1 MSLEE
6 WPVIST
12 YTWEQMVEDGD
23 AVEIL
28 KHRWPELSQ
37 GKPILATTHLFNE
50 ISLAGLMEIWN
61 DFVMWQQTIMPTLK
75 EEDKMF
81 VTQMNGNDVW
91 LIEDG
96 STFTLMYPEDY

>member
-1 MSLEE
+1 MSIED
-6 WPVIST
+6 WPIISS
-12 YTWEQMVEDGD
+12 YSWQQMVADGD
-23 AVEIL
+23 AVELL

-75 EEDKMF
+75 EEDKLF
-81 VTQMNGNDVW
+81 TTTMNAQTVW
-91 LIEDG
+91 LVDDG
-96 STFTLMYPEDY
+96 STYTMMYPSDY